1 MQKTFGSVHAVM
13 WKTLRRR
20 KQMSKMSIKV
30 SFTVGVSLRE
40 ALTEAREKAEKLG
53 VAFIEFSFNGAFF
66 AVSPQA
72 DIERGIE
79 EFEKGMKAI
88 VI

>member
-1 MQKTFGSVHAVM
+1 M

-20 KQMSKMSIKV
+20 NKMSKMSIKV
-30 SFTVGVSLRE
+30 SFTAGVSLRE
-40 ALTEAREKAEKLG
+40 ALAEAKEKAEKLG